1 MVLKSDEFNSKLYI
15 NGGFIAS
22 QGSERITLTNPWDE
36 SIVAED
42 IHVAN
47 SADVAAAVAASK
59 IAFEKGPW
67 KKFTGAQR
75 AAAMLKFA
83 DLVEQNID
91 RLARLESLP
100 TGRPISM
107 IKGFDLPHM
116 ISVYRY
122 YAGWADK
129 IAGKTFPEENGTYK
143 IVRYEPVGVCA
154 GVASWNATFLY
165 VGWKIAP
172 ALATG
177 CSFIFKASEK
187 SPLGV
192 LGLASLYKEAGFP
205 AGVVQFLTGGRE
217 TGSLLAS
224 HLDISKISFTG
235 SVAGGRAVQAAAV
248 KSNLKRVTLEL
259 GGKSPAIV
267 FNDAPLEIA
276 VGSVGQGFLFNSGQ
290 VCVAASR
297 VLVQE
302 DFAPKFIEAVKHQFE
317 AVNKG
322 MGPDPLEATTTH
334 GPVVDKDQY
343 DRVMGY
349 LDIGKSDAELLTG
362 GSRKGDKGYIVEPT
376 IFLNPKQGSRIWNE
390 EIFGPVMSIK
400 TFKTE
405 EEAIE
410 LANDTTY
417 GLAGRF
423 SPSIHSSRQPK
434 STGCPIFP
442 SFTPANAHI
451 TAQIYTTNLSRG
463 LRVASALEAGGI
475 GINAPYMP
483 EVQAPFGGVKQS
495 GNGRELG
502 EEGLKAYLEAKTIE
516 IK

>member
-1 MVLKSDEFNSKLYI
+1 MALSSGQFNNKLYI
-15 NGGFIAS
+15 NGGFVPS

-36 SIVAED
+36 SLVAED

-47 SADVAAAVAASK
+47 SADVDAAVAASLAAVK
-59 IAFEKGPW
+59 KGPW

-91 RLARLESLP
+91 RLALLESLP

-116 ISVYRY
+116 VSVYRY

-129 IAGKTFPEENGTYK
+129 IAGKTFPENNGSYK
-143 IVRYEPVGVCA
+143 IVRYEPLGVCA
-154 GVASWNATFLY
+154 GISSWNTTFLY

-177 CSFIFKASEK
+177 CSFIFKGSEK
-187 SPLGV
+187 SPLGL
-192 LGLASLYKEAGFP
+192 LGLAPLYKEAGFP
-205 AGVVQFLTGGRE
+205 DGVVQFLTGGRD
-217 TGSLLAS
+217 TGSFLAS
-224 HLDISKISFTG
+224 HPDIAKISFTG
-235 SVAGGRAVQAAAV
+235 SVAGGRAVQQAAV

-267 FNDAPLEIA
+267 FSDAPLEVT
-276 VGSVGQGFLFNSGQ
+276 VGSIGEGFLFNSGQ
-290 VCVAASR
+290 VCVASSR

-322 MGPDPLEATTTH
+322 MGPNPLEPTTTH
-334 GPVVDKDQY
+334 GPVVDKAQFE
-343 DRVMGY
+343 RIMGY
-349 LDIGKSDAELLTG
+349 IDIGKGDAELLTG

-376 IFLNPKQGSRIWNE
+376 IFMNPKQGSRIWSE
-390 EIFGPVMSIK
+390 EIFGPVLRIK

-417 GLAGRF
+417 GLAGKVLC
-423 SPSIHSSRQPK
+423 SGVQP
-434 STGCPIFP
+434 
-442 SFTPANAHI
+442 
-451 TAQIYTTNLSRG
+451 
-463 LRVASALEAGGI
+463 
-475 GINAPYMP
+475 
-483 EVQAPFGGVKQS
+483 
-495 GNGRELG
+495 
-502 EEGLKAYLEAKTIE
+502 
-516 IK
+516 